1 MRHRLLLL
9 CAAAATVLAATEAR
23 AHCEI
28 PCGIYGD
35 DLRFAML
42 DEDITTIE
50 KSMKLIVELSADP
63 AANANQITRW
73 VINKEHH
80 ADHIRE
86 IVTQYFM
93 TQRIKLPDPS
103 DDMAVEAY
111 KEQLAMLHKMLV
123 YAMKSKQ
130 STDQANTRVLHDTVH
145 EFKEAY
151 AAKK

>member
-1 MRHRLLLL
+1 LLL
-9 CAAAATVLAATEAR
+9 CAAAATMLAATEAR

>member
-9 CAAAATVLAATEAR
+9 CAAAATMLAATEAR